1 MEQCKQMVQGG
12 QLTQQTMVWK
22 EGMAAWAPAS
32 QVVELQPL
40 FAPPAMPGMPPLPPI
55 SGETPPPMA

>member
-1 MEQCKQMVQGG
+1 MVQGG
-12 QLTQQTMVWK
+12 QLTQQTMDWK
-22 EGMAAWAPAS
+22 EGMAAWSPAS

-40 FAPPAMPGMPPLPPI
+40 FAPPAMPGMPPLPPT